1 MRRVSSIVEKGK
13 TRVDTVPSEEP
24 RAPTVSLDEIEEDSY
39 SGDEDDDDFAGDA
52 VDNSSQD
59 DEDED
64 EDDSEPLLGKWFEET
79 LQGEIAAARD
89 AADREE
95 DGEARN
101 GGALAAGTD
110 LLLQEPGNGLHV
122 PDKGEPAGF
131 ISLASHI
138 FIFMD
143 KHMLGTESSYVKEYV
158 SSRLSEQ
165 QMVVL
170 ATIVQDLDRDTN
182 SASLKLEYH
191 LASLYSEFSTALASF
206 THNVLAHGLLTAKL
220 QNSLLAHLSVSPWQ
234 AEAEAWPL
242 RVYPR
247 TLAVLAQVLLLRQQ
261 QEGAGGLYASKQTNV
276 YIVIWS
282 KVLASLTRNIL
293 EPPAQEN
300 ENLLDD
306 LNVEHVQLLLFLF
319 HALALMQKKQIL
331 LMTAS
336 SICKAAEVV
345 SKEAKLTT
353 GQILHM
359 SRLVLFFEYLMR
371 NLYEPPKELMDHV
384 QSNIFKKYQNTSV
397 LGGTPPLHF
406 AFKQR
411 WSTIFRRPF
420 DEDEARRSTP
430 RFYNLFAVNDVPS
443 IQEIPKLDGL
453 ACSFLLGTSDMLT
466 YGQIY
471 DSLIK
476 LLQIIHQADLH
487 REGGSGSADNVE
499 AVSATQY
506 CFIVVWRVLQSLP
519 PSVEFLE
526 GLVSPPAT
534 ERAAGIMTSPCT
546 MLHTLIL
553 CPRTG
558 HKVLSAWIKD
568 SLVKQGQVCSCS
580 LLSI

>member
-1 MRRVSSIVEKGK
+1 MESQVIFQAK
-13 TRVDTVPSEEP
+13 TL
-24 RAPTVSLDEIEEDSY
+24 ANFFLSL
-39 SGDEDDDDFAGDA
+39 
-52 VDNSSQD
+52 
-59 DEDED
+59 
-64 EDDSEPLLGKWFEET
+64 T
-79 LQGEIAAARD
+79 R
-89 AADREE
+89 
-95 DGEARN
+95 
-101 GGALAAGTD
+101 
-110 LLLQEPGNGLHV
+110 
-122 PDKGEPAGF
+122 
-131 ISLASHI
+131 
-138 FIFMD
+138 
-143 KHMLGTESSYVKEYV
+143 
-158 SSRLSEQ
+158 
-165 QMVVL
+165 
-170 ATIVQDLDRDTN
+170 
-182 SASLKLEYH
+182 
-191 LASLYSEFSTALASF
+191 
-206 THNVLAHGLLTAKL
+206 
-220 QNSLLAHLSVSPWQ
+220 QNSLLFHLNVSPWQ

-282 KVLASLTRNIL
+282 KVLASLTRNIV
-293 EPPAQEN
+293 EPAAQES
-300 ENLLDD
+300 ESLSDD

-345 SKEAKLTT
+345 NEGARLTT
-353 GQILHM
+353 GQILHI

-384 QSNIFKKYQNTSV
+384 QSNIFKKFQNTSV

-420 DEDEARRSTP
+420 DEDDDRRSTP

-453 ACSFLLGTSDMLT
+453 ACSFLLGTSDQIA

-471 DSLIK
+471 ESLIK
-476 LLQIIHQADLH
+476 LLQIIHQADLC
-487 REGGSGSADNVE
+487 AKDTDNLE
-499 AVSATQY
+499 HVSATQY
-506 CFIVVWRVLQSLP
+506 CFIIVWRVLQSLP

-526 GLVSPPAT
+526 GLLSPPAT
-534 ERAAGIMTSPCT
+534 EKAAGIMASPCT

-568 SLVKQGQVCSCS
+568 SLVKQGQVC
-580 LLSI
+580 

>member
-1 MRRVSSIVEKGK
+1 MY
-13 TRVDTVPSEEP
+13 
-24 RAPTVSLDEIEEDSY
+24 AP
-39 SGDEDDDDFAGDA
+39 
-52 VDNSSQD
+52 Q
-59 DEDED
+59 
-64 EDDSEPLLGKWFEET
+64 
-79 LQGEIAAARD
+79 
-89 AADREE
+89 
-95 DGEARN
+95 
-101 GGALAAGTD
+101 
-110 LLLQEPGNGLHV
+110 
-122 PDKGEPAGF
+122 
-131 ISLASHI
+131 
-138 FIFMD
+138 
-143 KHMLGTESSYVKEYV
+143 
-158 SSRLSEQ
+158 
-165 QMVVL
+165 
-170 ATIVQDLDRDTN
+170 
-182 SASLKLEYH
+182 
-191 LASLYSEFSTALASF
+191 ASLYSEFSTALASF
-206 THNVLAHGLLTAKL
+206 THNVLAHGLLTTKL
-220 QNSLLAHLSVSPWQ
+220 QNSLLSHLNVSPWQ
-234 AEAEAWPL
+234 AESEAWPL

-261 QEGAGGLYASKQTNV
+261 AEGAGGLYASKQTNV

-293 EPPAQEN
+293 EPGQEN

-345 SKEAKLTT
+345 DKEARLTT

-384 QSNIFKKYQNTSV
+384 QSNIFKKYQSTSV
-397 LGGTPPLHF
+397 LGGSPPLHF

-420 DEDEARRSTP
+420 DEDDARRSTP

-476 LLQIIHQADLH
+476 LLQIIHQADLYA
-487 REGGSGSADNVE
+487 EDVGGGGGNLE
-499 AVSATQY
+499 PVSATQG
-506 CFIVVWRVLQSLP
+506 P
-519 PSVEFLE
+519 N
-526 GLVSPPAT
+526 
-534 ERAAGIMTSPCT
+534 
-546 MLHTLIL
+546 
-553 CPRTG
+553 
-558 HKVLSAWIKD
+558 
-568 SLVKQGQVCSCS
+568 
-580 LLSI
+580 SIENHLN